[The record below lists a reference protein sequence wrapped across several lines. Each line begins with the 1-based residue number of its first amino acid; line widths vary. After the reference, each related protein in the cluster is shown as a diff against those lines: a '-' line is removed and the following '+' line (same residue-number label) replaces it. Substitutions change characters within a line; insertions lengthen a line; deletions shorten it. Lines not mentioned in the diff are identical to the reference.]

1 MGWSPGG
8 GCDEIRRGS
17 FLKKRT
23 KRLLF
28 VRGAR
33 MVKVEAQPYAW
44 PFDGDLKAENTALIV
59 IDMQRD
65 FCGKQA

>member
-1 MGWSPGG
+1 
-8 GCDEIRRGS
+8 
-17 FLKKRT
+17 
-23 KRLLF
+23 
-28 VRGAR
+28 

-59 IDMQRD
+59 LDMQRD